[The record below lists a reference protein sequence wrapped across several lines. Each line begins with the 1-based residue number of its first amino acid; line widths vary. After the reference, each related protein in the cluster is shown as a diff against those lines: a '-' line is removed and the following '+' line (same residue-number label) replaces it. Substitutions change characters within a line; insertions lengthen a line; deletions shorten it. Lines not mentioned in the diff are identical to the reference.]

1 MPNQLWRN
9 DGPGPGGTVAFTE
22 RALAGGAAVSGE
34 GQAQAGMG
42 VAAADVDD
50 DGDEDLFIA
59 HLTGETNTLYVNLG
73 NGGFEDRSL
82 ASGLGPP
89 SWAATGFGTALF
101 DYDNDGRL
109 DVLVANGAVKV
120 IKEQH
125 LAGDPLPLRQ
135 TSQLFHNLGGDPG
148 GTGAGGAGQPGAGGA
163 GEPRFEEVTGRSGE
177 AFAHLGV
184 GRGAAFGDLD
194 NDGDL
199 DVVVSQN
206 SGPVRLL
213 RNEVGQDRAWLGLRL
228 VEQVAGGVR
237 DAWGARAR
245 LRLAGGGE
253 RTARVG
259 GTASY
264 ASSSDPRLVFGLGD
278 GAAIDWVRVRWAEGD
293 EEEWWGL
300 QPGRYTLLIRGTG
313 SAVGSAPRGSE

>member
-1 MPNQLWRN
+1 VCLASLLNSLYPNYEI
-9 DGPGPGGTVAFTE
+9 V
-22 RALAGGAAVSGE
+22 V
-34 GQAQAGMG
+34 
-42 VAAADVDD
+42 VDD
-50 DGDEDLFIA
+50 DSTD
-59 HLTGETNTLYVNLG
+59 
-73 NGGFEDRSL
+73 
-82 ASGLGPP
+82 
-89 SWAATGFGTALF
+89 GT
-101 DYDNDGRL
+101 
-109 DVLVANGAVKV
+109 
-120 IKEQH
+120 
-125 LAGDPLPLRQ
+125 GDPLPLRQ
-135 TSQLFHNLGGDPG
+135 PSQLFHNLGGDPG

-163 GEPRFEEVTGRSGE
+163 GEPWFEEVTGRAGE

-184 GRGAAFGDLD
+184 GRGAAFGDLE

-213 RNEVGQDRAWLGLRL
+213 RNQVGQDRAWLGLRL

-264 ASSSDPRLVFGLGD
+264 ASSSDPRLVFGLGG

-300 QPGRYTLLIRGTG
+300 QPGRYNLLIRGTG